1 MARRLLPAALAAA
14 AVAGA
19 LACVAPADAAVAT
32 ANLAP
37 SSAQGITIYG
47 AGYGHGRGMS
57 QYGAQG
63 AAKKGLSSAKIVAF
77 YYPGTTLAAK
87 GNPTLR
93 VRLSAIDNGHFTLVP
108 TTGATVSGV
117 VATAGN
123 GTKVSLPA
131 RAKWHVARSGANYV
145 VQEPVTATTWR
156 TTYTLRAPVTFSGPS
171 ALRVAYS
178 KAKTDCRG
186 GGSVTFAG
194 SLQAAVS
201 DNASRFLARM
211 PIDTYLR
218 GVVASE
224 MPSSWAPAALQAQT
238 IAARTYATAKITAS
252 RYYDVIDTQANQ
264 CWDGQTSETAAT
276 DAAIK
281 ATAGKVLTVNG
292 KPISAEFSSSNGGF
306 TAPGGV
312 GYLVSKAD
320 PYTSPTVWTKV
331 VSPSAL
337 AALDGPLG
345 LTTVTSV
352 KVIKRSGGGRWGG
365 RADAVQLIGTKAGGK
380 AATAS
385 MTATSF
391 RVKLDLKSNYLG
403 FTQ

>member
-1 MARRLLPAALAAA
+1 MRLLPALVTAA

-19 LACVAPADAAVAT
+19 LAVGAPADAGVAT
-32 ANLAP
+32 ANAAP
-37 SSAQGITIYG
+37 ASAQGITIYG
-47 AGYGHGRGMS
+47 AGYGHGRGLS

-63 AAKKGLSSAKIVAF
+63 AAKKGLTSAQIVAF

-87 GNPTLR
+87 GNPSLR
-93 VRLSAIDNGHFTLVP
+93 VRLSAIDNGHFTLLP
-108 TTGATVSGV
+108 TTGSTVSGV
-117 VATAGN
+117 VATASG
-123 GTKVSLPA
+123 GAKVTLPA
-131 RAKWHVARSGANYV
+131 RAKWHVARSGASYL

-156 TTYTLRAPVTFSGPS
+156 TKYTLRAPVTFSGPS
-171 ALRVAYS
+171 TLNIAYS

-186 GGSVTFAG
+186 GGSVAFAG
-194 SLQAAVS
+194 SLQAVIS
-201 DNASRFLARM
+201 DGAARYVAKM

-238 IAARTYATAKITAS
+238 IAARTYATAKISAS

-264 CWDGQTSETAAT
+264 CWDGQTSEKASTN
-276 DAAIK
+276 AAIK
-281 ATAGKVLTVNG
+281 ATAGKVLTVKG
-292 KPISAEFSSSNGGF
+292 KAISAEFSSSNGGF

-320 PYTSPTVWTKV
+320 PYTASTVWTRV
-331 VSPSAL
+331 VTPATL
-337 AALDGPLG
+337 ASLDGPQG

-352 KVIKRSGGGRWGG
+352 KVTKRSGGGRWGG
-365 RADAVQLIGTKAGGK
+365 RAETVQLTGTVAGGK
-380 AATAS
+380 PATVS

-403 FTQ
+403 FAQ